1 MKFEVLVRYSN
12 RLRAVGSRN
21 AKIDLIVDFMRRL
34 KEEEAGAGVS
44 YISGK
49 IVQGRINL
57 AWKALSQLL
66 TIPRQGSSSPELL
79 QVHDFLQK
87 AGKERGRAKVE
98 VLVPLFG
105 RLSQAERKHLVSLII
120 GEVQQGAGEGLV
132 KLAIADFFGLSTE
145 EIERAYLQKP
155 DIGELFG
162 LMQSRGKAAI
172 GRLGIKIF
180 SPVKPML
187 AQIAESLDD
196 VFAENDDYALEYKL
210 DGIRIQVH
218 RRENEVKIF
227 SRHLRDI
234 TGHFPELVRIA
245 RQLPVSQFILDG
257 EAIGVDDKGRP
268 VPFQV
273 LARRTTR
280 KKNIGR
286 MQKQVPVLPQFFDAL
301 YVDGNDLTGEIYTE
315 RRKMLGRIVR
325 KKEYLTTRIRP
336 VSKSAAIAFYEQA
349 LEHGNEGVM
358 AKVLDSPYRPGK
370 RGHLWFKI
378 KGSHTAD
385 CVVLAAEWGHGRRHG
400 LLSNL
405 HLGVLDETKT
415 KYLMVGKTFKGLTDK
430 MLQWVTSNL
439 PKYKVN
445 EDKWTV
451 YVKPEVVVEIAFNEV
466 QRSPKYDS
474 GVALRFARVKRI
486 RNDKTA
492 KDINTIMDLEKL
504 SRIALT
510 DTQ

>member
-1 MKFEVLVRYSN
+1 MIL
-12 RLRAVGSRN
+12 
-21 AKIDLIVDFMRRL
+21 DFLRRL
-34 KEEEAGAGVS
+34 KKGEAGIGVS

-49 IVQGRINL
+49 IMQGKISIT
-57 AWKALSQLL
+57 WKGLSELLL
-66 TIPRQGSSSPELL
+66 TPQHRGASPELME
-79 QVHDFLQK
+79 VHDFLNE
-87 AGKERGRAKVE
+87 ASTARGRAKIE
-98 VLVPLFG
+98 VLAPLFS
-105 RLSQAERKHLVSLII
+105 RLSKAKRRHLVSLII
-120 GEVQQGAGEGLV
+120 GEVHQGAGEGLV
-132 KLAIADFFGLSTE
+132 KLAIDEFFKLSQDSL
-145 EIERAYLQKP
+145 ERAYLQKP
-155 DIGELFG
+155 DIAELFTFILEHGKTG
-162 LMQSRGKAAI
+162 LDN
-172 GRLGIKIF
+172 LGTRIF
-180 SPVKPML
+180 SPLKPML
-187 AQIAESLDD
+187 AQIAESMDKVYEKYDD
-196 VFAENDDYALEYKL
+196 FALEHKL

-218 RRENEVKIF
+218 RKGDEVRIF
-227 SRHLRDI
+227 SRHLKDI
-234 TGHFPELVRIA
+234 TVHFPELVA
-245 RQLPVSQFILDG
+245 TAMELSVNEFILDG
-257 EAIGVDDKGRP
+257 EAIGIDDKGRP

-280 KKNIGR
+280 KKDIAR

-301 YVDGNDLTGEIYTE
+301 YVDGNDLTGQTYTE
-315 RRKMLGRIVR
+315 RGKVLGRIVR
-325 KKEYLTTRIRP
+325 KKEYLAARTKP

-349 LEHGNEGVM
+349 IECGNEGVM
-358 AKVLDSPYRPGK
+358 VKVLDSPYRPGK
-370 RGHLWFKI
+370 RGNLWFKI

-405 HLGVLDETKT
+405 HLGILDETKT

-430 MLQWVTSNL
+430 MLQWVTNNL
-439 PKYKVN
+439 PQYKVH

-466 QRSPKYDS
+466 QKSPKYDS

-510 DTQ
+510 DIQ